1 MTGMKAYYLTRA
13 IIAVTIGGI
22 LLAGGSPWW
31 ISIGIAGLVMIW
43 FFVAPRLG
51 RYAVHPEYG
60 VTALRRDERAEA
72 INNAAARNAFVVS
85 MLAIGGV
92 IIYVRAAA
100 SDGIP
105 TTVLKAILLLGV
117 LVYYASD
124 FWLRRAQS

>member
-13 IIAVTIGGI
+13 LIAVTIGGI
-22 LLAGGSPWW
+22 LLVGGSPWW
-31 ISIGIAGLVMIW
+31 VGMGVGGLVMIW
-43 FFVAPRLG
+43 FFVAPRIG

-60 VTALRRDERAEA
+60 ATALRRDERGAA

-85 MLAIGGV
+85 MLAIAAVLLHARATGLDGV
-92 IIYVRAAA
+92 AIEVLE
-100 SDGIP
+100 GIL
-105 TTVLKAILLLGV
+105 VLGV